1 MISQPTARASLAP
14 VGSAVSISASAY
26 RPRVSSPRG
35 NLPPVPV
42 RFDHEEWLDE
52 VERLDRR
59 SLARIQAERARRE
72 IEAEAA
78 TLDWQKCEAEGDDRT
93 RLLGCVKLYVPLRR
107 QGASEAP
114 FGFVFQLAQN
124 RDTVVTR
131 NHSPKIGRAYGEIR
145 ESLAFPRPAKSSAL
159 ALRVPRK
166 RSHSFAEAV

>member
-1 MISQPTARASLAP
+1 M
-14 VGSAVSISASAY
+14 
-26 RPRVSSPRG
+26 SSPRG

-52 VERLDRR
+52 VGRLDKR
-59 SLARIQAERARRE
+59 SPARIQAERARRE
-72 IEAEAA
+72 IEAGAA

-124 RDTVVTR
+124 RDGSLVWNFIAFGERHPGNQQTR
-131 NHSPKIGRAYGEIR
+131 SVYERAHKRLHGRY
-145 ESLAFPRPAKSSAL
+145 P
-159 ALRVPRK
+159 
-166 RSHSFAEAV
+166 